1 MEKYLLGLD
10 NGGTMSKA
18 ALYDLE
24 GHEIAVSSRKTE
36 LIQPQPGFT
45 ERDSNEMWAA
55 NVGAI
60 RAVIAQAGI
69 DSGQIVGVAATGH
82 GNGVYLTQADGS
94 PAYNGIISTDSRG
107 NEFAAPWQRDGTFEK
122 ILPKTMQ
129 SCWGGQ
135 PTTINK

>member
-69 DSGQIVGVAATGH
+69 GKNVDISTMEILDHDTTV
-82 GNGVYLTQADGS
+82 LQADRKVLCEML
-94 PAYNGIISTDSRG
+94 D
-107 NEFAAPWQRDGTFEK
+107 
-122 ILPKTMQ
+122 
-129 SCWGGQ
+129 
-135 PTTINK
+135 PTPYWRRK